1 MTIII
6 VLNALSIILMYNFFS
21 VKLFLLIIFKNN
33 IHHLFSI
40 SNLTLPW
47 SAQHNQIME
56 DTSFFDNDNVSSTTE
71 LKSLEVQELKYNNGY
86 LVIDCDVMKCRSSK
100 GVTEDLARSTLK
112 LFPHFLHMERSS
124 LIPISSTLIS
134 QWKNET
140 AATLNVS
147 LWQSTL
153 QSIIGELEYLGKK
166 AYDAEV
172 LRRAAIWNISRAD
185 YQAPKTIT
193 MMLETLKNDRCQGL
207 FRRNPMLYFQMTYYI
222 FRAPLKE
229 KNNMWAYDCANRFCV
244 RYNIDPSCLTNT
256 PSKKKLH
263 DFIKIITFANQN
275 VGAQLS
281 NAEKNAVSCSFRQ
294 QKPREGKEN
303 FFEVTIPQQSDDG
316 NHYTDPVKGYIVVH
330 GDHQQLL
337 FAMLKNVVSLAKMSV
352 GGRAF
357 KTLESFATLVENA
370 FTEIG
375 SIIIILNFVL

>member
-1 MTIII
+1 
-6 VLNALSIILMYNFFS
+6 
-21 VKLFLLIIFKNN
+21 
-33 IHHLFSI
+33 
-40 SNLTLPW
+40 
-47 SAQHNQIME
+47 ME
-56 DTSFFDNDNVSSTTE
+56 DASFIDDDNASSTTK
-71 LKSLEVQELKYNNGY
+71 LKFLEVEELKYNSGY
-86 LVIDCDVMKCRSSK
+86 LVIDCDVMKCRSAK

-112 LFPHFLHMERSS
+112 LFPHFLHVEHLP
-124 LIPISSTLIS
+124 LIPISPTLIA
-134 QWKNET
+134 QWQNET
-140 AATLNVS
+140 IATLNVS
-147 LWQSTL
+147 LWQTTL
-153 QSIIGELEYLGKK
+153 QKIIAGLEYLGKK

-172 LRRAAIWNISRAD
+172 LRRAAVWNISRAD
-185 YQAPKTIT
+185 YQAPKTIN

-229 KNNMWAYDCANRFCV
+229 KNNKWAYDCAKQFCV
-244 RYNIDPSCLTNT
+244 KYKIDPSCLTNT

-281 NAEKNAVSCSFRQ
+281 NAERNAVSCSFRQ
-294 QKPREGKEN
+294 QKPKEGREH

-337 FAMLKNVVSLAKMSV
+337 FSMLKNVISLAKMSV

-357 KTLESFATLVENA
+357 KTLESFATLVEDAYN
-370 FTEIG
+370 EIG
-375 SIIIILNFVL
+375 SIIVLNFFL